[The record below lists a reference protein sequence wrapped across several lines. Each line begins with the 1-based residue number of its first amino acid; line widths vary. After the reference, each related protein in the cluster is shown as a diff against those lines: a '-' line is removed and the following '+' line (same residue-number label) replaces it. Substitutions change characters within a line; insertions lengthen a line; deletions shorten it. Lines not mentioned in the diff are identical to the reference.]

1 MAINV
6 FVDKSYFVVFTD
18 NAYFLVI
25 NHVYFDIYHLSGEY
39 DMAFSEVLYL
49 NAIKLFLTLLY

>member
-25 NHVYFDIYHLSGEY
+25 NQVYF

-49 NAIKLFLTLLY
+49 NAIELFLTLLY